1 MRRWIY
7 SQSCCVA
14 RARTRTVLRL
24 SRQEMTAPTPTVDRL
39 FFDLSPRLKFRVTGN
54 DRVRFL
60 NGQITNDIRKAAE
73 TSAIEACVLNAK
85 GKMEAHI
92 FVHEDGDSFLID
104 AHPALAA
111 GLQSRLE
118 KYVIADDVQIED
130 VTAQWSIFHVIGQDG
145 PITSGPGKIISV
157 DRLGVPG
164 FDIWCAA
171 SERDQSAGTL
181 AKQFKFCD
189 EDCAE
194 QFRIEQ
200 GIPRWGREL
209 TPEIIP
215 VEANLEQR
223 CIDYEKGCY
232 IGQETISRMKMSGQ
246 RNKQLCGVI
255 SSEQAALAPE
265 MRLTAGPDHKDAG
278 WITSL
283 ARRGDRQIGLAYV
296 KRGFNS
302 LGTTLDVASPGQ
314 TSVSVQVVELPFSH

>member
-1 MRRWIY
+1 M
-7 SQSCCVA
+7 
-14 RARTRTVLRL
+14 
-24 SRQEMTAPTPTVDRL
+24 APTPTVDRL
-39 FFDLSPRLKFRVTGN
+39 FFDLSSRLKFRVTGN

-60 NGQITNDIRKAAE
+60 NGQITNDIRKVSE
-73 TSAIEACVLNAK
+73 TSAIEACVLSTK
-85 GKMEAHI
+85 GKMDAHI
-92 FVHEDGDSFLID
+92 FVHKDGDSFLID

-130 VTAQWSIFHVIGQDG
+130 VTAQWSIFHVIGHDE
-145 PITSGPGKIISV
+145 PNLARPAKIISV
-157 DRLGVPG
+157 NRFGVVG
-164 FDIWCAA
+164 FDIWYAA
-171 SERDQSAGTL
+171 SDRDQSAGTL

-189 EDCAE
+189 DDCAE

-255 SSEQAALAPE
+255 SSEPAGLAPE
-265 MRLTAGPDHKDAG
+265 MRLTARLDQKDAG
-278 WITSL
+278 WITSV
-283 ARRGDRQIGLAYV
+283 ARSGDCQIALAYV

-302 LGTTLDVASPGQ
+302 IGTTLDATSSGQ
-314 TSVSVQVVELPFSH
+314 TSVPVQVVELPFSH

>member
-1 MRRWIY
+1 
-7 SQSCCVA
+7 
-14 RARTRTVLRL
+14 
-24 SRQEMTAPTPTVDRL
+24 MTAPTPTVDRL

-60 NGQITNDIRKAAE
+60 NGQITNDIRKATE

-85 GKMEAHI
+85 GKMDAHI
-92 FVHEDGDSFLID
+92 FVHKDGESFLID
-104 AHPALAA
+104 AHPALGAS
-111 GLQSRLE
+111 LQPRLE

-130 VTAQWSIFHVIGQDG
+130 VTAQWSIFHVIGHDG
-145 PITSGPGKIISV
+145 PNIVGPAKIILV
-157 DRLGVPG
+157 DRFGVAG
-164 FDIWCAA
+164 SDIWCAG
-171 SERDQSAGTL
+171 SEPDQNAGTL

-189 EDCAE
+189 ESCAE
-194 QFRIEQ
+194 QFRIEL

-246 RNKQLCGVI
+246 RNKQLCGLI
-255 SSEQAALAPE
+255 SLEQAALAPE
-265 MRLTAGPDHKDAG
+265 MRLRAGPDHKDAG
-278 WITSL
+278 WITSV
-283 ARRGDRQIGLAYV
+283 ARSGDRQIGLAYV

-302 LGTTLDVASPGQ
+302 IGTRLDAASPGQ
-314 TSVSVQVVELPFSH
+314 TSVSVQVVGLPFSN